1 MLAGH
6 SVNNQI
12 LSEKFH
18 KFHTNIDVTSF
29 SIKSIDKTMMINI
42 ILSLNPSKA
51 VDPTSIPIQILKLF
65 INGK

>member
-42 ILSLNPSKA
+42 LSLNPSKV

-65 INGK
+65 SNGK